1 MLSKSLSINNREYT
15 IIKSGVFNGEVIIE
29 IRDRKTKELDYI
41 IVNEFTIKTN
51 KPIKQNFLKELVK
64 RFL

>member
-51 KPIKQNFLKELVK
+51 K
-64 RFL
+64 